1 MSTLYKLLVMPL
13 ICMAAML
20 QCNITHS
27 LLLSMLDIFLPCN
40 VLTLFDRKLW
50 LSIVGYVVFQTAIP
64 FAFAP
69 VIYPAVYEAVK

>member
-1 MSTLYKLLVMPL
+1 MPL

-20 QCNITHS
+20 QCNNIHS
-27 LLLSMLDIFLPCN
+27 LLLSMLDIILHSN